1 MNFARFVWKILVG
14 IKDGLALLFLLLF
27 FVAIYAVLTVRPGA
41 GGAYMRGGALYVPI
55 EGPVVEEKT
64 RISPLQMLLSGEAP
78 AKQIRLRDLVRGIE
92 EAAKDDRIKAVVLDL
107 DRFGGARQVALER
120 VGAAMDKVRAAKK
133 PVLVR
138 ATLYRDGAYLL
149 AAHASEVWVDGLGG
163 VAVSGPGGSR
173 LYYKGLLDRLKINA
187 HVFRVGTFKDAVEPY
202 FRDSAS
208 PESHAAEG
216 ALLATLWADW
226 QADVAKARPRAQ
238 IAMVTRDPVGWLTAS
253 NGDAA
258 QASLKA
264 GLVDRIGDRE
274 AFGNRVAQIVGA
286 PEDAATRHHP
296 GAFRRT
302 GLGAYLA
309 DRAPSKKGKGIA
321 VVTVANEIVDGKQG
335 PGVAGGDRIARLIDT
350 ATADED
356 TPALVLR
363 VDSPGG
369 SVMASER
376 IRAALVRFRATHRP
390 IVVSMGSVAASGG
403 YWVSTVATRVFAEP
417 ATITGSI
424 GVFGVIPTFENAL
437 ANWGVHAD
445 SFRTGPLSGQPDVF
459 GGLTPES
466 EAVVQGEIG
475 NIYTHFLGLVAQAR
489 HKTPQEVDKIA
500 QGRVWDGGTARQ
512 LGLVD
517 EFGGE
522 EEALAY
528 AAKAA
533 KLSADGW
540 HAEFLGDRTSP
551 LEALV
556 EQLVSGGGESGTP
569 KAFDATSA
577 AAAGAQASAQRMAGD
592 LSYLLS
598 GAGAQAYCLECA
610 SLDGP
615 GGGAMRPPQAE
626 AGGLRLLGWLGAI
639 GRLVR

>member
-14 IKDGLALLFLLLF
+14 IKDGLVLLFLLLF
-27 FVAIYAVLTVRPGA
+27 FVAISAALTMRPGA
-41 GGAYMRGGALYVPI
+41 SAGYVRGGALYVPI

-64 RISPLQMLLSGEAP
+64 RIAPLQVLLSGEAP
-78 AKQIRLRDLVRGIE
+78 ARQIRLRDLVRGIE
-92 EAAKDDRIKAVVLDL
+92 AAAGDDRIKAVVLDL
-107 DRFGGARQVALER
+107 DRFGGGRQVALER
-120 VGAAMDKVRAAKK
+120 VGAALDTVRAAKK

-138 ATLYRDGAYLL
+138 ATLYRDGSYLL

-216 ALLATLWADW
+216 ALLGTLWADW
-226 QADVAKARPRAQ
+226 QTDVAKARPSAQ
-238 IAMVTRDPVGWLTAS
+238 IAMVTKDPVGWLAAS
-253 NGDAA
+253 KGDAA
-258 QASLKA
+258 QAALKA
-264 GLVDRIGDRE
+264 GLVDRVGDRE
-274 AFGNRVAQIVGA
+274 AFGDRVAQIVGA
-286 PEDAATRHHP
+286 PEDTATKHHP

-302 GLGAYLA
+302 GLGAWLA
-309 DRAPSKKGKGIA
+309 ASAPSQKGKGIA
-321 VVTVANEIVDGKQG
+321 VVTVANEIVDGEQG
-335 PGVAGGDRIARLIDT
+335 PGVAGGDRIARLIDG
-350 ATADED
+350 ATADAD

-424 GVFGVIPTFENAL
+424 GVFGVVPSFENAL

-459 GGLTPES
+459 GGLTPEA

-475 NIYTHFLGLVAQAR
+475 NIYTHFLGIVAQAR
-489 HKTPQEVDKIA
+489 HKTPEDVDKIA

-522 EEALAY
+522 EDALAF
-528 AAKAA
+528 AAKTA
-533 KLSADGW
+533 KLAADGW
-540 HAEFLGDRTSP
+540 HADYLGDRPDP
-551 LEALV
+551 LSALV
-556 EQLVSGGGESGTP
+556 EQFVSGPGGGDVP
-569 KAFDATSA
+569 HAMDATSA
-577 AAAGAQASAQRMAGD
+577 AAADAQTAGLRMASD

-610 SLDGP
+610 AAEGP
-615 GGGAMRPPQAE
+615 ARQPD
-626 AGGLRLLGWLGAI
+626 AGGLRLIGWLGAL
-639 GRLVR
+639 GRFLH

>member
-14 IKDGLALLFLLLF
+14 VKDGLVLLFLLLF
-27 FVAIYAVLTVRPGA
+27 FIAVYAALSVRPGGAA
-41 GGAYMRGGALYVPI
+41 GTGNVRGGALYVPI

-64 RISPLQMLLSGEAP
+64 RISPTQVLLNGEAP
-78 AKQIRLRDLVRGIE
+78 AKEIRLRDLVRGIE
-92 EAAKDDRIKAVVLDL
+92 AAAGDDRIKAVVLDL
-107 DRFGGARQVALER
+107 DHFGGARQVALER
-120 VGAAMDKVRAAKK
+120 VGAAMDKVRTAKK

-238 IAMVTRDPVGWLTAS
+238 IAMVTKDPIGWLAAS
-253 NGDAA
+253 KGDAA
-258 QASLKA
+258 QAALKA
-264 GLVDRIGDRE
+264 GLVDRIGDAQ
-274 AFGNRVAQIVGA
+274 AFGDRVAQIAGA
-286 PEDAATRHHP
+286 PEDAATQHHP
-296 GAFRRT
+296 GAFRHT
-302 GLGAYLA
+302 GLGAWLA
-309 DRAPSKKGKGIA
+309 ANAPSQKGKGIA
-321 VVTVANEIVDGKQG
+321 VVTVANEIVDGTQG
-335 PGVAGGDRIARLIDT
+335 PGVAGGDRIARLIDD
-350 ATADED
+350 ATADVD
-356 TPALVLR
+356 VPALVLR

-369 SVMASER
+369 SVQASER
-376 IRAALVRFRATHRP
+376 IRAALVRFQATKRP
-390 IVVSMGSVAASGG
+390 IVVSMGSLAASGG

-424 GVFGVIPTFENAL
+424 GVFGVIPSFENAL
-437 ANWGVHAD
+437 ANVGVHAD
-445 SFRTGPLSGQPDVF
+445 AFRTGPLSGQPDVF

-475 NIYTHFLGLVAQAR
+475 NIYTHFVGIVAQAR
-489 HKTPQEVDKIA
+489 HKSPEDVDKIA

-522 EEALAY
+522 EQALAF

-540 HAEFLGDRTSP
+540 HADYLGDRP
-551 LEALV
+551 DPWGALI
-556 EQLVSGGGESGTP
+556 EQLLAGSGESDPPRAT
-569 KAFDATSA
+569 DATSA
-577 AAAGAQASAQRMAGD
+577 AAADAQATGTRMASD

-598 GAGAQAYCLECA
+598 GTGAQAFCLACA
-610 SLDGP
+610 SVAGP
-615 GGGAMRPPQAE
+615 VRQPDAR
-626 AGGLRLLGWLGAI
+626 GLRLIGWLGAL
-639 GRLVR
+639 GRLMR

>member
-14 IKDGLALLFLLLF
+14 IKDGLVLLFLLLF
-27 FVAIYAVLTVRPGA
+27 FVALSVALTMRPGG
-41 GGAYMRGGALYVPI
+41 GGASMKGGALFVPI

-64 RISPLQMLLSGEAP
+64 RVAPLQVLLSGEAP
-78 AKQIRLRDLVRGIE
+78 ARQIRLRDLVRAIE

-226 QADVAKARPRAQ
+226 QADVAKARPKAQ
-238 IAMVTRDPVGWLTAS
+238 IAMVTKDPVGWLAAS
-253 NGDAA
+253 KGDAA

-264 GLVDRIGDRE
+264 GLVDRVGDRE
-274 AFGNRVAQIVGA
+274 AFGDRVAQIVGA
-286 PEDAATRHHP
+286 PEDAATKHRP

-309 DRAPSKKGKGIA
+309 DRAPSDKGKGIA
-321 VVTVANEIVDGKQG
+321 VVTVANEIVDGDQG
-335 PGVAGGDRIARLIDT
+335 PGIAGGDRIARLIDK
-350 ATADED
+350 ATADDD

-376 IRAALVRFRATHRP
+376 IRAALVRFRATKRP

-403 YWVSTVATRVFAEP
+403 YWVSTVADRVFAEP

-459 GGLTPES
+459 GGLTPEA

-475 NIYTHFLGLVAQAR
+475 NIYTHFLGIVAEAR
-489 HKTPQEVDKIA
+489 HKSPEDVDKIA

-522 EEALAY
+522 DEALAF

-533 KLSADGW
+533 KLSPDGW
-540 HAEFLGDRTSP
+540 HAEYLGDRPDP
-551 LEALV
+551 LSALL
-556 EQLVSGGGESGTP
+556 EQLVSGGGGDRVP
-569 KAFDATSA
+569 HAMDATSA
-577 AAAGAQASAQRMAGD
+577 AAADAQATGMRMATD

-610 SLDGP
+610 TAEGP
-615 GGGAMRPPQAE
+615 VRQAD
-626 AGGLRLLGWLGAI
+626 AGGSRVLGWLGVL

>member
-14 IKDGLALLFLLLF
+14 IKDGLVLLILLLF
-27 FVAIYAVLTVRPGA
+27 FGALSAALTMRPG
-41 GGAYMRGGALYVPI
+41 GSGVSTKGGALYVPI
-55 EGPVVEEKT
+55 EGPVVEEKA
-64 RISPLQMLLSGEAP
+64 RIAPLQMLLSGEAP
-78 AKQIRLRDLVRGIE
+78 ARQIRLRDLVRGIE

-216 ALLATLWADW
+216 ALLGTLWADW
-226 QADVAKARPRAQ
+226 QADVAKARPKAQ
-238 IAMVTRDPVGWLTAS
+238 IAMVTKDPIGWLTAS
-253 NGDAA
+253 KGDAA

-274 AFGNRVAQIVGA
+274 AFGDRVAQIVGA
-286 PEDAATRHHP
+286 PEDAATRHRP
-296 GAFRRT
+296 GAFSRT

-309 DRAPSKKGKGIA
+309 DRAPSQKGKGIA
-321 VVTVANEIVDGKQG
+321 VVTVANEIVDGTQG
-335 PGVAGGDRIARLIDT
+335 PGMAGGDRIARLIDT
-350 ATADED
+350 ATADDD

-376 IRAALVRFRATHRP
+376 IRAALVRFRATKRP

-403 YWVSTVATRVFAEP
+403 YWVSTVADRVFAEP

-424 GVFGVIPTFENAL
+424 GVFGVVPSFENAL

-459 GGLTPES
+459 GGLTPEA

-475 NIYTHFLGLVAQAR
+475 NIYTHFLGIVAEAR
-489 HKTPQEVDKIA
+489 HKSPKDVDKIA

-517 EFGGE
+517 QFGGE
-522 EEALAY
+522 EDALAY

-533 KLSADGW
+533 KLGADGW
-540 HAEFLGDRTSP
+540 HAEYLGDRANP
-551 LEALV
+551 LQALI
-556 EQLVSGGGESGTP
+556 EQLAVGGGDAP
-569 KAFDATSA
+569 RALDATSA
-577 AAAGAQASAQRMAGD
+577 AAGNAQATALRMAGD

-610 SLDGP
+610 VVDGP
-615 GGGAMRPPQAE
+615 GSSAIHQKRPD
-626 AGGLRLLGWLGAI
+626 AGGLRLLGWLGAL
-639 GRLVR
+639 GRLIG

>member
-1 MNFARFVWKILVG
+1 M
-14 IKDGLALLFLLLF
+14 
-27 FVAIYAVLTVRPGA
+27 AI
-41 GGAYMRGGALYVPI
+41 
-55 EGPVVEEKT
+55 
-64 RISPLQMLLSGEAP
+64 
-78 AKQIRLRDLVRGIE
+78 
-92 EAAKDDRIKAVVLDL
+92 
-107 DRFGGARQVALER
+107 
-120 VGAAMDKVRAAKK
+120 
-133 PVLVR
+133 
-138 ATLYRDGAYLL
+138 
-149 AAHASEVWVDGLGG
+149 AS
-163 VAVSGPGGSR
+163 
-173 LYYKGLLDRLKINA
+173 
-187 HVFRVGTFKDAVEPY
+187 
-202 FRDSAS
+202 
-208 PESHAAEG
+208 
-216 ALLATLWADW
+216 
-226 QADVAKARPRAQ
+226 Q
-238 IAMVTRDPVGWLTAS
+238 IA
-253 NGDAA
+253 
-258 QASLKA
+258 
-264 GLVDRIGDRE
+264 
-274 AFGNRVAQIVGA
+274 GA

-309 DRAPSKKGKGIA
+309 DRAPSQKGKGIA
-321 VVTVANEIVDGKQG
+321 VVTVANEIVDGNQG
-335 PGVAGGDRIARLIDT
+335 PGVAGGDRIARLIDK
-350 ATADED
+350 ATADDD

-376 IRAALVRFRATHRP
+376 IRAALVRFRATKRP

-403 YWVSTVATRVFAEP
+403 YWVSTVADRVFAEP

-437 ANWGVHAD
+437 ANWGVHPD

-475 NIYTHFLGLVAQAR
+475 NIYTHFLGIVAEAR
-489 HKTPQEVDKIA
+489 HKTPEDVDKIA

-522 EEALAY
+522 EEALAF

-533 KLSADGW
+533 KLSPDGW
-540 HAEFLGDRTSP
+540 HAEYLGDRTSP
-551 LEALV
+551 LQALV
-556 EQLVSGGGESGTP
+556 EQLVSGGEDSGTP

-577 AAAGAQASAQRMAGD
+577 AAAGAQATMQRMAGD

-610 SLDGP
+610 AID
-615 GGGAMRPPQAE
+615 GGGGVRQTPPD

-639 GRLVR
+639 GRFLR